1 MRTDLITKQ
10 ASSSSLD
17 EKHPIDDVSAEAV
30 KIDSRIDV
38 AASLVAGDATAD
50 DELHPE
56 ESRRIRAKIDWHLLP
71 LLFFIY
77 TVQYIDKGTLASS
90 YVLGIVQDNNLT
102 IDQWNNLGSAFY
114 IGYLAFEYPQ
124 NWALQR
130 FPVGKWM
137 AFNIL
142 LWCIFL
148 GLHCVCQNF
157 GGLFALRF
165 LLGAS
170 EGCITAGLML
180 VASMFYTR
188 TEIAER
194 IGWTFQ
200 CNGVG
205 TIISGFLSF
214 GVAHIS
220 AGDKPHQWQWLMIIT
235 VILTFFVFVL
245 FVLFFPD
252 NPTTAKFLSQEEK
265 LKAVKRVEGNK
276 NGIETKVWKK
286 EQFIEAL
293 TDTKTWLFFLFAAVA
308 DLQNGIGV
316 QYSRVIKSIGFTN
329 LQTTVL
335 NIPSGLTQI
344 MGITL
349 GCYLLRKFP
358 NSRAWINIGF
368 WMPSILAALLELCLP
383 SSNKAGLLAGIYLL
397 NFGGAPGFIMILSWV
412 TATVSGH
419 TKKLATNSIVLIG
432 YALGQILCTQF
443 WKDKYA
449 PRYYVPWGIT
459 LASHITDIL
468 IVLAIRYVLVRENR
482 RRDRL
487 LAEAQVS
494 GNVPPEMLDYGYV
507 VKADENG
514 YPIKVKVDKAL
525 LDLTDKEN
533 LAFRYV
539 L

>member
-1 MRTDLITKQ
+1 MEAKTL
-10 ASSSSLD
+10 ASKRSASPLD
-17 EKHPIDDVSAEAV
+17 EKHPLDDASEEAV

-38 AASLVAGDATAD
+38 AAGLVAGHDND
-50 DELHPE
+50 HISPE
-56 ESRRIRAKIDWHLLP
+56 ESRRLRAKIDWHLLP

-90 YVLGIVQDNNLT
+90 YVLGIVQDNHLT
-102 IDQWNNLGSAFY
+102 IDEWNTLGSAFY
-114 IGYLAFEYPQ
+114 IGYLVFEYPQ

-130 FPVGKWM
+130 FPAGKWM

-142 LWCIFL
+142 LWSVFL
-148 GLHCVCQNF
+148 GLYCVCSNF
-157 GGLFALRF
+157 GGLFVLRF

-180 VASMFYTR
+180 VTSMFYTR

-200 CNGVG
+200 CNGFG
-205 TIISGFLSF
+205 TIVSGFLSF

-220 AGDKPHQWQWLMIIT
+220 AQGKPAQWQWLMIIT
-235 VILTFFVFVL
+235 TILTLIVFVL

-252 NPTTAKFLSQEEK
+252 NPTTAKFLTSEERV
-265 LKAVKRVEGNK
+265 KAVKRVEGNK
-276 NGIETKVWKK
+276 NGIETKVWKRS
-286 EQFIEAL
+286 QFMEAL

-316 QYSRVIKSIGFTN
+316 QYSRVIKSFGFTN

-368 WMPSILAALLELCLP
+368 WMPSILAALLQICLP
-383 SSNKAGLLAGIYLL
+383 LSNKAGHLAGLYVF
-397 NFGGAPGFIMILSWV
+397 NFGGAPGFIMILVWV

-443 WKDKYA
+443 WKDRYA
-449 PRYYVPWGIT
+449 PRYIVPWAIT
-459 LASHITDIL
+459 LATHFTDIA
-468 IVLAIRYVLVRENR
+468 IVLAIRYVLVAENR

-487 LAEAQVS
+487 LVEAQAA
-494 GNVPPEMLDYGYV
+494 GNVPPEMQDFGYV
-507 VKADENG
+507 VKTDEKG
-514 YPIKVKVDKAL
+514 YAVKVKVDKSL